1 MAFDT
6 TTLVNTAMDTLTA
19 QWYNALVTG
28 LGLSPDQFQLYQGPN
43 SAMNT
48 SQEMWNL
55 FNAVP
60 PKSIN
65 NYYNPSQIN
74 NVFTVSPPNTYRT
87 ILVGSG
93 GLISTTRK
101 SINLLIL

>member
-1 MAFDT
+1 MSSDT
-6 TTLVNTAMDTLTA
+6 ATLERSETTSVNTAMDTLTA
-19 QWYNALVTG
+19 QWYNAVVTG

-48 SQEMWNL
+48 SQEMWDL

-65 NYYNPSQIN
+65 SYYNPSQIN
-74 NVFTVSPPNTYRT
+74 NFSSDFHNS
-87 ILVGSG
+87 LE
-93 GLISTTRK
+93 
-101 SINLLIL
+101 INL